1 MVQLHLAAT
10 LWLYIEF
17 HSKLYTFV
25 MNKIRWIW
33 KIFIMYQKNTTIFNW
48 SPCTLHTWGTLDDD
62 DLRVVVEP
70 LGGSVDEMVEVVEA
84 KLLVGPRLRPR
95 LQHTARL
102 AVDRRTR
109 GLNIFKKKNCW
120 KKRSEEKTRWKK

>member
-1 MVQLHLAAT
+1 
-10 LWLYIEF
+10 
-17 HSKLYTFV
+17 
-25 MNKIRWIW
+25 
-33 KIFIMYQKNTTIFNW
+33 MYLKNTNIFNW

-84 KLLVGPRLRPR
+84 KLLVGPRLQPR

-109 GLNIFKKKNCW
+109 GLNIFFFFKLLEEKKK
-120 KKRSEEKTRWKK
+120 KRENEMEEKNYIREKKIAKKDTWCETSKNQNQKDNTEQE